1 MCTGVYS
8 TMAPNNYGNELK
20 GSTFCV
26 KILAMLLVVPF
37 VFQGCTAPEGKLS
50 FFLEKPRIEKA
61 VERYFAAEIDKNCKD
76 VYDCFAPS
84 SIYRST
90 HTYGEY
96 LEHAH
101 SSPVRIKQY
110 HILNIHD
117 LRGNHDKS
125 TFPTIEKFVRVE
137 VDITWLHDDTHKTM
151 EVKQDFTF
159 IKEGG
164 KWYKG

>member
-1 MCTGVYS
+1 
-8 TMAPNNYGNELK
+8 MAPDDYGCKLK
-20 GSTFCV
+20 ISALCV
-26 KILAMLLVVPF
+26 KILAILLVLSF
-37 VFQGCTAPEGKLS
+37 VFQGCSATEGKLS

-61 VERYFAAEIDKNCKD
+61 VERYFAAEINRDFRN
-76 VYDCFAPS
+76 VYDCIAPS

-96 LEHAH
+96 LEQAQD
-101 SSPVRIKQY
+101 SPVRIKDY

-117 LRGNHDKS
+117 LRGNHDKVKY
-125 TFPTIEKFVRVE
+125 PEIEKFVRVE
-137 VDITWLHDDTHKTM
+137 VDITLLYDDSNETM
-151 EVKQDFTF
+151 EVNQEFTF